1 MLIAIIAVAFGL
13 TSQAELW
20 IQNTVGTDE
29 DEAIKQLAHDIFM
42 DVCVYIEG
50 GSVADCHA
58 SFEEHVAN
66 AEAAALAQGH
76 AKWWWSALSTLLP
89 LAEPI
94 YNTIMSW

>member
-1 MLIAIIAVAFGL
+1 M
-13 TSQAELW
+13 
-20 IQNTVGTDE
+20 GTDE

-50 GSVADCHA
+50 GSVADCRA

-76 AKWWWSALSTLLP
+76 AKWWWSTLQKLLP